1 MTRPFQVGLCTLFPE
16 YFDGPLSTSI
26 LGRAVRESRIEVAR
40 YDVRDFAE
48 GRHRNVDDTPY
59 GGGAGMV
66 MRAPE
71 LGRAVAYARAACPDA
86 PVVYLS
92 PQGAP
97 FEQAHARALAA
108 LPGMI
113 LVCGRY
119 EGVDERFIA
128 EHVDAEL
135 CVGDAVLTGG
145 EPAAALVVDAVCRLL
160 PGVLGNAASA
170 EDESFSSPRLEYPQ
184 FTRPPVYAGREVPAV
199 LRGGDHGAAAA
210 WRERLSL
217 ARTAARRPEWAT
229 DEALEA
235 LASLALSE
243 RWLVEARHPDMSVDG
258 GKRSCMLRRPSAGP
272 DSGTVGT
279 LQETS

>member
-1 MTRPFQVGLCTLFPE
+1 VTRAYRVGVCTLFPE

-26 LGRAVRESRIEVAR
+26 LGRAIRDALVAVTR
-40 YDVRDFAE
+40 YDVRDFSD

-71 LGRAVAYARAACPDA
+71 LGRAVTYARAAAPGA
-86 PVVYLS
+86 PVLYLS

-97 FEQAHARALAA
+97 FEQAHARALAEA
-108 LPGMI
+108 PGMI

-128 EHVDAEL
+128 RHVDYEL

-145 EPAAALVVDAVCRLL
+145 EPAAALVIDAVCRLL

-170 EDESFSSPRLEYPQ
+170 EDESFATRRLEYPQ
-184 FTRPPVYAGREVPAV
+184 FTRPAQYDGLDVPEV
-199 LRGGDHGAAAA
+199 LRGGDHGAASA

-217 ARTAARRPEWAT
+217 ARTASRRPEWGDA
-229 DEALEA
+229 ASCAA
-235 LASLALSE
+235 LASVEESE
-243 RWLVEARHPDMSVDG
+243 TWLVASRHPDMSVDG

-272 DSGTVGT
+272 VSGAVGT
-279 LQETS
+279 MQETS